1 MSKKTKKGGQFEQWS
16 PWEPEVK
23 SVFVLLFSLFFL
35 ALPAVSVGLK
45 KKEAMT
51 EADTG
56 HLICVTSDVR
66 LPLWL

>member
-45 KKEAMT
+45 KKRGNDRRRHRAS
-51 EADTG
+51 
-56 HLICVTSDVR
+56 HLCHI
-66 LPLWL
+66 